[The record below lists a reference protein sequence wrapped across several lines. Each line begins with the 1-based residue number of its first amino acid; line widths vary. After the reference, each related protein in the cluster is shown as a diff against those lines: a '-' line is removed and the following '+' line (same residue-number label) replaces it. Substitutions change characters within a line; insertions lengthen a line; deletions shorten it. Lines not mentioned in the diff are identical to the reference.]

1 VKCLALQN
9 WIANEPVAEVVVV
22 VQEDLVVGMVVV
34 ALVRVQRLIVA
45 LVVGMVIGVAT
56 AIGVATMVDV
66 RVVVTVIVVVL
77 VVAISVDSVARWVL
91 DVAPVV
97 AMALGDSVEIVATG
111 SALQI
116 AAGKRVAFMP
126 FSIGE

>member
-1 VKCLALQN
+1 MKCLALQN

-22 VQEDLVVGMVVV
+22 VREDLVVGMVVV

-56 AIGVATMVDV
+56 MVDV

-77 VVAISVDSVARWVL
+77 EVAISVDSVARWVL

>member
-1 VKCLALQN
+1 M
-9 WIANEPVAEVVVV
+9 V

-34 ALVRVQRLIVA
+34 ALVRVQRLI
-45 LVVGMVIGVAT
+45 VGMVIGVAT

-66 RVVVTVIVVVL
+66 RVVVTVTVVVL